1 MLQSK
6 KTGAGNLK
14 LHSLSL
20 QCLFTCHV
28 PRYHQKQRCQSF
40 TRESKIWSETVWLNG
55 DRSAASKPGQD
66 IREAFKAMAP
76 NGYRVKVLVFEQT
89 IKTEINKTYI
99 DLKSVL
105 TQDGCK
111 IISEQAPKQLL
122 IKQGSLWGMTP
133 TGAKKTITLN
143 LASVDTDTQVKCT
156 SKLGSD
162 WQNITL
168 IGCALAAVLVVV
180 CGWMALDLNA
190 FMTSGRASFWSW
202 LATVNGR
209 PDLQVG
215 QSFVNLTVAL
225 AVFLSV
231 IIILEVFDVIYV
243 RGRIDNFIK
252 GTFKK
257 LEKA

>member
-1 MLQSK
+1 V
-6 KTGAGNLK
+6 T
-14 LHSLSL
+14 
-20 QCLFTCHV
+20 
-28 PRYHQKQRCQSF
+28 
-40 TRESKIWSETVWLNG
+40 
-55 DRSAASKPGQD
+55 
-66 IREAFKAMAP
+66 
-76 NGYRVKVLVFEQT
+76 VLVLEQ
-89 IKTEINKTYI
+89 IINMEINKTYL

-111 IISEQAPKQLL
+111 IISELAPKQLL
-122 IKQGSLWGMTP
+122 VKQGSLWGMTP

-143 LASVDTDTQVKCT
+143 LASVDVGTQVKCT
-156 SKLGSD
+156 TKLSSD
-162 WQNITL
+162 WQNIAL
-168 IGCALAAVLVVV
+168 IGCALAAVLVAV
-180 CGWMALDLNA
+180 CGWMALDLNS
-190 FMTSGRASFWSW
+190 FMTSGKASFWSW

-243 RGRIDNFIK
+243 RGRVDSFIK